1 MWQAVTSP
9 LGIILVVGLLGL
21 LAAAATF
28 AVIGVRSVSGSSRK
42 ARKADALRTIEE
54 LNRVGYLDDMG
65 TVKIDTEKQRRH
77 PDRRDRPA

>member
-1 MWQAVTSP
+1 MWHAITSP
-9 LGIILVVGLLGL
+9 LGIIMIVGVLGL

-42 ARKADALRTIEE
+42 AKKADALRTIEE

-65 TVKIDTEKQRRH
+65 TVKIDAERQRRLLE
-77 PDRRDRPA
+77 RRDD